1 MGCRGRSTQPDFGRS
16 VIPNLTYSHHNITDI
31 PLPTLGILYL
41 PTALINSA
49 SRVRYYNN
57 KEIQIVKP
65 NGVHRVHIC
74 GFQKEKEV
82 RYELFMLT
90 FFLLLLHISRTK
102 NYVRSSSMN
111 FLLVI
116 VFSGTY
122 LGKQKSK

>member
-1 MGCRGRSTQPDFGRS
+1 MASIWEKAISILAGNLNSGRRYLITAVTLIYFGARLS
-16 VIPNLTYSHHNITDI
+16 SPQYYS
-31 PLPTLGILYL
+31 PLPTLGFSYL

-82 RYELFMLT
+82 R
-90 FFLLLLHISRTK
+90 
-102 NYVRSSSMN
+102 
-111 FLLVI
+111 
-116 VFSGTY
+116 
-122 LGKQKSK
+122 